1 MASSSVAT
9 ILGSLLIIYCLSLL
23 ARLVQNLLHARKSGL
38 PYIIIPWDQNSFL
51 WMLTSVPLR
60 PWLATHTPKWINDRL
75 SLTIFG
81 FEFHE
86 GLRAFHQYAAPQGN
100 DRSYAIVTPGKLEI
114 HTRDPEVVQEVLRR
128 PNDFLPM
135 TETELF
141 MNKFGAN
148 VLTSS
153 GDAWARQR
161 KVVAG
166 VINER
171 ISKAVFQESLRQT
184 DGLVNEVLGGAG
196 AGGDDAGETTRV
208 FDMLKKI
215 TINVLSGAGMGASV
229 EWDGDDGQGEKPV
242 APYRQTYMEAVKHV
256 IHGIAGPIILPA
268 WFLLN
273 YPSFL
278 PGSQTLKALGYAI
291 HEFPIHTRRKLD
303 EERQRTL
310 AAHGQTRSN
319 IMAQLLQAS
328 EQGSGDGTT
337 TTTTTTTATATTN
350 KSSTRAALSEDEMLG
365 NLFIFTAAGF
375 DTTANTLS
383 YALVLLCRHPSW
395 QAWLAEEI
403 DAILPRGAQADYTAV
418 YPAALRIQAC
428 MLEVLRLFPP
438 LIHMAKMTKRPQQ
451 IRTSRGAFALPAG
464 TSVYSHNVG
473 LHIDP
478 AVWRNLNLQAGETAS
493 DVDEL
498 VFRPTRWLT
507 GTTTAPPTSSDEGGV
522 ARRQQL
528 FKPPKGLYVPWSG
541 GPRVCPGQKM
551 SQVEFTAIFLRL
563 FQAHRI
569 EAVPLV
575 KGDGEMETR
584 EEVEKRLDGRMRNSI
599 SMLTLQ
605 MNDVYD
611 LAEGDERGLKL
622 RLVKRR

>member
-1 MASSSVAT
+1 MASFLA
-9 ILGSLLIIYCLSLL
+9 ILGSLVAIYLISLL
-23 ARLVQNLLHARKSGL
+23 YRISQNFLHARRSGL
-38 PYIIIPWDQNSFL
+38 PYIIIPWDQNAFL
-51 WMLTSVPLR
+51 WMVSSVPLR
-60 PWLATHTPKWINDRL
+60 PWLAAHMPKWINDRL

-86 GLRAFHQYAAPQGN
+86 KLRAFHQYAAPQGN
-100 DRSYAIVTPGKLEI
+100 DKTYAIVTPGKFEI
-114 HTRDPEVVQEVLRR
+114 HSRDTEIVYEVLRR

-141 MNKFGAN
+141 MNKFGSN

-153 GDAWARQR
+153 GESWARQR
-161 KVVAG
+161 RLVAS

-171 ISKAVFQESLRQT
+171 ISKTVFQESLQQT
-184 DGLVNEVLGGAG
+184 KGLINEVL
-196 AGGDDAGETTRV
+196 AGGEVGESTRV

-229 EWDGDDGQGEKPV
+229 EWDDDKDDKPV
-242 APYRQTYMEAVKHV
+242 EPYRQTYMEAVKHV
-256 IHGIAGPIILPA
+256 INGVAGPIILPE

-273 YPSFL
+273 YPSFM
-278 PGSQTLKALGYAI
+278 PGYNFLKPLGYAMQ
-291 HEFPIHTRRKLD
+291 EFPIHTRRKLE

-328 EQGSGDGTT
+328 EEGADGI
-337 TTTTTTTATATTN
+337 
-350 KSSTRAALSEDEMLG
+350 SSQKGGQALSEEEMLG

-375 DTTANTLS
+375 DTTANTLA
-383 YALVLLCRHPSW
+383 YALALLCRYPSW
-395 QAWLAEEI
+395 QKWLFEEI
-403 DAILPRGAQADYTAV
+403 DAIMPQSGDGEDSSKTLDYAAI
-418 YPAALRIQAC
+418 YPAAIRIQAC

-438 LIHMAKMTKRPQQ
+438 VIHMAKMTKSPQKIQ
-451 IRTSRGAFALPAG
+451 TSRGTYSLPAG
-464 TSVYSHNVG
+464 ATVYSHNVG
-473 LHIDP
+473 LHIEP
-478 AVWRNLNLQAGETAS
+478 ELWRNLNLQEGETAS

-507 GTTTAPPTSSDEGGV
+507 NVASPSGKEEDAAPLQ
-522 ARRQQL
+522 QQL
-528 FKPPKGLYVPWSG
+528 FKPPKGAYVPWST

-551 SQVEFTAIFLRL
+551 AQVEFAAIFLRL
-563 FQAHRI
+563 FQAHRV

-575 KGDGEMETR
+575 KDTGAAETT
-584 EEVEKRLDGRMRNSI
+584 EELERRLDGRMKNSI
-599 SMLTLQ
+599 SLLTLQ

-611 LAEGDERGLKL
+611 VAEGDERGLKV
-622 RLVKRR
+622 RLVQRR